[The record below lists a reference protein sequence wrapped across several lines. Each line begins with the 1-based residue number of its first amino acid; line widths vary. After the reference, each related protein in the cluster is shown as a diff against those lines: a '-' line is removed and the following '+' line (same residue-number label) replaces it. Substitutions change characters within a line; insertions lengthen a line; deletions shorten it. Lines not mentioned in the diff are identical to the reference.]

1 MAKKTSPKKPLA
13 NSPKPTAKA
22 KPAIAQTLEA
32 TEPKIANL
40 AEFHRTLAEEFR
52 AIKDRVDHLT
62 DHRGTKG
69 GFKESVLRTILRRF
83 LPTSLTLGTGFIVNE
98 ANQSSSQI
106 DILIVDSNYPILFKD
121 GDLMIVTPNAVR
133 GIIEVKTGQ
142 EGPKKIAETIE
153 KLSTCRQ
160 LCDGS
165 TKRAYVFARLFV
177 YDRVANVEKNL
188 LSAVRKVAKRNGHV
202 PTAAALGTNC
212 FAHCHADEAG
222 NFPSPGFF
230 VFEVEDFAHVAFVL
244 EAATHLTKLDK
255 VLYGNVWDWRICRHT
270 LIGELNPSSLIIK
283 YVGPTG
289 QGDKVSTTSAARN
302 ARRPNDT

>member
-1 MAKKTSPKKPLA
+1 MAKRKSPKKQSA
-13 NSPKPTAKA
+13 NSPKSKAKA
-22 KPAIAQTLEA
+22 RPASAQTPEA
-32 TEPKIANL
+32 AEPKIANL
-40 AEFHRTLAEEFR
+40 PGFHQTLAEEFLVTR
-52 AIKDRVDHLT
+52 DRVDHLT

-83 LPTSLTLGTGFIVNE
+83 LPTSLTLGTGFIVDE

-106 DILIVDSNYPILFKD
+106 DILIVDSNYPTLFKD

-165 TKRAYVFARLFV
+165 TKRGYIFTGLFV
-177 YDRVANVEKNL
+177 YDRVANAERNL
-188 LSAVRKVAKRNGHV
+188 LSATRKVAKRNGHL

-212 FAHCHADEAG
+212 FAHCHADKAG
-222 NFPSPGFF
+222 NVLSPGFF
-230 VFEVEDFAHVAFVL
+230 VFEAEKFAQVAFVL
-244 EAATHLTKLDK
+244 EVATHLTKLDK
-255 VLYGNVWDWRICRHT
+255 VLYGNVWDWKRNFPHRV
-270 LIGELNPSSLIIK
+270 LGYLNPESQKIVYPRPEHQSPK
-283 YVGPTG
+283 EV
-289 QGDKVSTTSAARN
+289 TTL
-302 ARRPNDT
+302 